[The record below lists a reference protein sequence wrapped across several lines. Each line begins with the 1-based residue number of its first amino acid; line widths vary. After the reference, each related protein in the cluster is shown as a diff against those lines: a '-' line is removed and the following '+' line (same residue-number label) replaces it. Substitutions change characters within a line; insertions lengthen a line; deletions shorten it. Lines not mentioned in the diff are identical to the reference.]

1 MRVTG
6 DETQGTMGRRD
17 TSNSFSP
24 SRLPCLPSRAS
35 FHRERER
42 ERERD
47 VWVQGRVGV
56 VLNCTMGLDG
66 AYGIIVA
73 AFTRYSF

>member
-6 DETQGTMGRRD
+6 DETQGIVGRRD

-24 SRLPCLPSRAS
+24 SRLPSRAS

-42 ERERD
+42 EAWVRD
-47 VWVQGRVGV
+47 RVGV
-56 VLNCTMGLDG
+56 VLNCTMDWAVHTGSL
-66 AYGIIVA
+66 
-73 AFTRYSF
+73 T